1 MCRRRVAPCIASQR
15 KRRARRAWWARGTAP
30 RARDGRLLVA
40 AAAPPVAHFFDFRQ
54 YQNPNPTPMH
64 PSSSAN
70 QSEPR
75 NEDAS
80 ASMAYLLL
88 GMGASKH
95 DAYLAAGA
103 ERGQERDE
111 QEDRCLVGGH
121 FLILWMSVYRTAP
134 TTMTAPP
141 MET

>member
-1 MCRRRVAPCIASQR
+1 MR
-15 KRRARRAWWARGTAP
+15 
-30 RARDGRLLVA
+30 
-40 AAAPPVAHFFDFRQ
+40 HFFDFRQ

-80 ASMAYLLL
+80 ASMANFLL
-88 GMGASKH
+88 GVGAGEH
-95 DAYLAAGA
+95 DAHLAAGTKG
-103 ERGQERDE
+103 RQERDE
-111 QEDRCLVGGH
+111 QEYRCLVGGH
-121 FLILWMSVYRTAP
+121 FWDLLMSVYATAP

-141 MET
+141 IET

>member
-1 MCRRRVAPCIASQR
+1 MQQADCDRDAVIVE
-15 KRRARRAWWARGTAP
+15 RRAF
-30 RARDGRLLVA
+30 VA
-40 AAAPPVAHFFDFRQ
+40 TTSASRHFFDFRQ
-54 YQNPNPTPMH
+54 YQNPNPTPMQ
-64 PSSSAN
+64 PSSKAN

-80 ASMAYLLL
+80 ASMANLLL
-88 GMGASKH
+88 GVGASEH
-95 DAYLAAGA
+95 DAHLATGA
-103 ERGQERDE
+103 ERRQEGDE

-121 FLILWMSVYRTAP
+121 FWVLFRSVYATAP